1 MDRSGLLGLPPSH
14 MTADDDKIQKV
25 EEMLATPNLADA
37 LESEQFRHFL
47 DQIPIAIIVSELK
60 SAERIVYANP
70 EFEKLSGQ
78 AAAELAGK
86 PWTVLRGEGNG
97 AGTEGKLGSA
107 IAEGQDC
114 VGTFRLDREGRD
126 PAIVDAYSNLIEDD
140 DGKPA
145 FRLAALVDVSAHGP
159 GYREELELRIR
170 EKDTLLR
177 EIQHRVKNNL
187 QMIIALIRLEA
198 RNVPEQV
205 ALDPLDRLAG
215 RIESLQLLYQ
225 SLSDHDASQEIDLG
239 VYLSQIASAVMRT
252 HATEGVRLNLKVDAY
267 PVSVNVAMPTGLVV
281 NELLTNALK
290 HAFKDRDGGTITL
303 HSLADGKGCRVVVS
317 DDGAGLPEGS
327 EWPQRG
333 RLSAL
338 IVQSLRENAKAALE
352 VESRPGEGMRVT
364 IIFTR
369 KAAAPEPQGDGP
381 VARHD

>member
-1 MDRSGLLGLPPSH
+1 
-14 MTADDDKIQKV
+14 
-25 EEMLATPNLADA
+25 
-37 LESEQFRHFL
+37 
-47 DQIPIAIIVSELK
+47 
-60 SAERIVYANP
+60 
-70 EFEKLSGQ
+70 
-78 AAAELAGK
+78 
-86 PWTVLRGEGNG
+86 
-97 AGTEGKLGSA
+97 
-107 IAEGQDC
+107 
-114 VGTFRLDREGRD
+114 
-126 PAIVDAYSNLIEDD
+126 
-140 DGKPA
+140 
-145 FRLAALVDVSAHGP
+145 
-159 GYREELELRIR
+159 
-170 EKDTLLR
+170 
-177 EIQHRVKNNL
+177 
-187 QMIIALIRLEA
+187 
-198 RNVPEQV
+198 VPEQV
-205 ALDPLDRLAG
+205 AIDPLDRLAG

-239 VYLSQIASAVMRT
+239 TYLSQIASAVMRT
-252 HATEGVRLNLKVDAY
+252 HATEGIRLNLKVDAY

-381 VARHD
+381 IAKHD